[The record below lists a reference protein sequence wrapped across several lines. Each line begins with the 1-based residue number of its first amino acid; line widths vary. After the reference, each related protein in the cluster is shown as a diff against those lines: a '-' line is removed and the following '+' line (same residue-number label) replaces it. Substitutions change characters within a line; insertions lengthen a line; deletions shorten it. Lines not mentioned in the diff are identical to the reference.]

1 MLVFLLRFAAF
12 SVAVVAAAAVSG
24 KSSSSSSSL
33 WSLMMFQL
41 LLCSLF
47 LSLGNMDP
55 AEVVKS
61 LTVHI

>member
-24 KSSSSSSSL
+24 KSSSSSL